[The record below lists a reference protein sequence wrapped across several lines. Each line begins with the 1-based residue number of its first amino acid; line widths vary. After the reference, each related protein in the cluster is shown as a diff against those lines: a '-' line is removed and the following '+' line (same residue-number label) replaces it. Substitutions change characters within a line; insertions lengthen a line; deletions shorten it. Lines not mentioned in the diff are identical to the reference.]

1 MRTIVLIGLLM
12 AIPFVNKVYAQS
24 AGKVSQEII
33 LSVVADDEDDD
44 DERDAIGTIGH
55 PQEPVILSLLP
66 QQPYAYLYSNKV
78 VVSFDSACQNVR
90 ICIINNDTEAVAFED
105 VYVGSPEISIR
116 LEERGD
122 YTLKVCA
129 DGTKWEG
136 WFVY

>member
-1 MRTIVLIGLLM
+1 MLTSCEHKELCYYHPH
-12 AIPFVNKVYAQS
+12 AAKV
-24 AGKVSQEII
+24 KV
-33 LSVVADDEDDD
+33 VFDW
-44 DERDAIGTIGH
+44 RDA
-55 PQEPVILSLLP
+55 PQADPDGMCVYFYPLEGGSGYRFDFNNTTGGEVDLRVGK
-66 QQPYAYLYSNKV
+66 YLVLCY
-78 VVSFDSACQNVR
+78 
-90 ICIINNDTEAVAFED
+90 NNDTEAVAFED